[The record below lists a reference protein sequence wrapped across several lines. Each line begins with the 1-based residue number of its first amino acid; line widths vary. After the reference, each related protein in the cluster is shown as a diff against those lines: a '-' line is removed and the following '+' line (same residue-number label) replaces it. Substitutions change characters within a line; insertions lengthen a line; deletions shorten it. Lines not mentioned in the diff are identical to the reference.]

1 MSQRSYYMLRMESEG
16 GGRSQDDRGQSPVMY
31 VSNHLMS
38 DFVSDW
44 SLLHEASV
52 HGRQVTL
59 NKLIN
64 QGYSVN
70 LITADHVT
78 PLHEACLG
86 GHPGCATVLLKH
98 GAKVNITDIDWRTPI
113 FNACV
118 NGNVSCVNLLLQH
131 GASPLAACDVA
142 SPIHEACKRG
152 HTECV
157 ESLSNAGVNIEQY
170 INHSGSPL
178 YVACENGK
186 VETAKRLLELGS
198 SANIGKDLDS
208 PLHVAVR
215 NNNAE
220 LANLLIDYGANVQSK
235 NADGKRPSEI
245 IPQRSTLHQLFLKRE
260 GPLTLKQICR
270 LCIRKCFGQKQHHKI
285 CQLFLPD
292 TLKQFLLHR

>member
-170 INHSGSPL
+170 INHSGTPL

-215 NNNAE
+215 NDNAE
-220 LANLLIDYGANVQSK
+220 LANLLIDYGANMQSK

-245 IPQRSTLHQLFLKRE
+245 VPQCSTLHQLFLKRE